1 MGRRSR
7 KRREFSAP
15 GAEPREPVVAPGEV
29 HDRPRQRKASVAE
42 APQAPW
48 APVPLTEICMFIGL
62 VLLGIALIGG
72 GGSRGLMLAFGL
84 TLVTLATLELSL
96 REHLAGFRSHSALLA
111 GICAIVVTVPVA
123 LLLTPAKFVVLG
135 VAAVV
140 FFAALMILRNVFRHR
155 AGGMTWRA

>member
-7 KRREFSAP
+7 KRGGFSTHEVP
-15 GAEPREPVVAPGEV
+15 NVVAPGEV
-29 HDRPRQRKASVAE
+29 HERPRQRKASPAE

-48 APVPLTEICMFIGL
+48 APVPLTEICMFFGL
-62 VLLGIALIGG
+62 VLLGVALIGG
-72 GGSRGLMLAFGL
+72 GGSRGLMLGFGL

-111 GICAIVVTVPVA
+111 GICAIAVTVPVA

-135 VAAVV
+135 IAAVV
-140 FFAALMILRNVFRHR
+140 FFVALMVLRNVFRHR

>member
-1 MGRRSR
+1 
-7 KRREFSAP
+7 
-15 GAEPREPVVAPGEV
+15 
-29 HDRPRQRKASVAE
+29 
-42 APQAPW
+42 
-48 APVPLTEICMFIGL
+48 MFFGL

-72 GGSRGLMLAFGL
+72 GGSRGLMLGFGL

-140 FFAALMILRNVFRHR
+140 FFVALMVLRNVFRHR